1 MAGKKR
7 LMYDLVALKLRLKQ
21 IGGIVFNTF
30 FFAVTL
36 FVPAGTIRW
45 PRAWIFLGVVSL
57 GTALT
62 MFVLPEELLN
72 ERYKPP
78 VQYGQ
83 PLFDQIGI
91 FAFVGSF
98 VAAVLFIPFDVFRLH
113 LLRPPGTVTSI
124 FGLALFAAGWTLI
137 TVAMRANA
145 FAAPVVRHQ
154 EERGQRVIDSGPY
167 RFVRHPMYSAVIPL
181 LVGMSLWLGSF
192 AGAIVAIVPTVLIGI
207 RAMLEE
213 KFLCRE
219 LPGYAEYITRTR
231 FRMIPYVW

>member
-1 MAGKKR
+1 MVPLKR
-7 LMYDLVALKLRLKQ
+7 IA
-21 IGGIVFNTF
+21 GIVFNTC
-30 FFAVTL
+30 FFAIML

-45 PRAWIFLGVVSL
+45 PRAWIFLGVVFV
-57 GTALT
+57 GTAMT
-62 MFVLPEELLN
+62 MFAISGELLN
-72 ERYKPP
+72 ERYKLP
-78 VQYGQ
+78 VQRGQ
-83 PLFDQIGI
+83 PRFDQIGI

-98 VAAVLFIPFDVFRLH
+98 VATVLFIPFDVFRLH
-113 LLRPPGTVTSI
+113 LLRPPDIVTAI

-137 TVAMRANA
+137 TVAMSANA

-154 EERGQRVIDSGPY
+154 KERGQRVIDSGPY
-167 RFVRHPMYSAVIPL
+167 RFVRHPMYSAVIPM

-192 AGAIVAIVPTVLIGI
+192 AGAVVSIVPTVLIGI

-213 KFLCRE
+213 KFLRRE

>member
-1 MAGKKR
+1 M
-7 LMYDLVALKLRLKQ
+7 LRFKQ
-21 IGGIVFNTF
+21 IAGIFFNTF
-30 FFAVTL
+30 FFAVML

-45 PRAWIFLGVVSL
+45 PRAWIFLGVVFV
-57 GTALT
+57 GTAVT

-72 ERYKPP
+72 ERYKLP
-78 VQYGQ
+78 VQRGQ
-83 PLFDQIGI
+83 PLFDKIGI

-113 LLRPPGTVTSI
+113 LLRPPDIVTSI
-124 FGLALFAAGWTLI
+124 FGLALFAVGWALM
-137 TVAMRANA
+137 TVAMHANA
-145 FAAPVVRHQ
+145 FAAPVVRYQ
-154 EERGQRVIDSGPY
+154 KERGQRVIDSGPY
-167 RFVRHPMYSAVIPL
+167 HFVRHPMYSAVIPL

-213 KFLCRE
+213 NFLRRE
-219 LPGYAEYITRTR
+219 LPGYAEYIMRTR

>member
-1 MAGKKR
+1 M
-7 LMYDLVALKLRLKQ
+7 LRLKQ
-21 IGGIVFNTF
+21 IGGIVFNTV
-30 FFAVTL
+30 FFALML
-36 FVPAGTIRW
+36 FVPARTIFW
-45 PRAWIFLGVVSL
+45 PRAWIFLGVVL
-57 GTALT
+57 VGTAIT
-62 MFVLPEELLN
+62 TFVLPEQLLN

-78 VQYGQ
+78 VQRGQ
-83 PLFDQIGI
+83 PLFDQILI
-91 FAFVGSF
+91 FVFIGSF
-98 VAAVLFIPFDVFRLH
+98 VATVLFIPLDVFRFH
-113 LLRPPGTVTSI
+113 LLRPPDIITAI

-137 TVAMRANA
+137 TLAMRANA

-192 AGAIVAIVPTVLIGI
+192 AGAIVAIIPTVLIGI

-213 KFLCRE
+213 KFLSGE
-219 LPGYAEYITRTR
+219 LPGYAEYTTHTR

>member
-1 MAGKKR
+1 MVPLKR
-7 LMYDLVALKLRLKQ
+7 IA
-21 IGGIVFNTF
+21 GIVFNTC
-30 FFAVTL
+30 FFAIML

-45 PRAWIFLGVVSL
+45 PRAWIFLGVVFV
-57 GTALT
+57 GTAMT
-62 MFVLPEELLN
+62 MFAISGELLN
-72 ERYKPP
+72 ERYKLP
-78 VQYGQ
+78 VQRGQ
-83 PLFDQIGI
+83 PRFDQIGI

-98 VAAVLFIPFDVFRLH
+98 VATVLFIPFDVFRLH
-113 LLRPPGTVTSI
+113 LLRPPDIVTSS

-137 TVAMRANA
+137 TVAMSANA

-154 EERGQRVIDSGPY
+154 KERGQRVIDSGPY

-181 LVGMSLWLGSF
+181 LVGMALWLGSF
-192 AGAIVAIVPTVLIGI
+192 AGAVVSIVPTVLIGI

-213 KFLCRE
+213 KFLRRE

>member
-1 MAGKKR
+1 M
-7 LMYDLVALKLRLKQ
+7 LRLKQ
-21 IGGIVFNTF
+21 IAGIVFNTF

-45 PRAWIFLGVVSL
+45 PRAWIYLGVVFL
-57 GTALT
+57 GTAVT

-78 VQYGQ
+78 VQHGQ
-83 PLFDQIGI
+83 PLFDKIGI

-98 VAAVLFIPFDVFRLH
+98 VATVLFIPFDIFQLH
-113 LLRPPGTVTSI
+113 LLRPPGIVISI
-124 FGLALFAAGWTLI
+124 FGLVLFAAGWTLI
-137 TVAMRANA
+137 TAAVRANA

-154 EERGQRVIDSGPY
+154 EERGQRVIDRGPY

-213 KFLCRE
+213 KFLRRE
-219 LPGYAEYITRTR
+219 LPGYAEYIMRTR

>member
-1 MAGKKR
+1 MKIPFSRK
-7 LMYDLVALKLRLKQ
+7 
-21 IGGIVFNTF
+21 
-30 FFAVTL
+30 
-36 FVPAGTIRW
+36 
-45 PRAWIFLGVVSL
+45 AWIFLGVVL
-57 GTALT
+57 VGTAVT
-62 MFVLPEELLN
+62 MFVLPEEVLN

-78 VQYGQ
+78 VQRGQ
-83 PLFDQIGI
+83 PLFDQVGI

-98 VAAVLFIPFDVFRLH
+98 VATVLFIPFDIFQLH
-113 LLRPPGTVTSI
+113 LLRPPGIVISI
-124 FGLALFAAGWTLI
+124 FSLVLFAAGWTLI
-137 TVAMRANA
+137 TAAVRANA

-154 EERGQRVIDSGPY
+154 EERGQRVIDRGPY

-213 KFLCRE
+213 KFLRRE
-219 LPGYAEYITRTR
+219 LPGYAEYMTRTR

>member
-1 MAGKKR
+1 MHRFKQ
-7 LMYDLVALKLRLKQ
+7 VA
-21 IGGIVFNTF
+21 GIVFNTF
-30 FFAVTL
+30 FFGVML
-36 FVPAGTIRW
+36 FVPAGTLRW
-45 PRAWIFLGVVSL
+45 PRAWIFLGVVL
-57 GTALT
+57 VGTAVT
-62 MFVLPEELLN
+62 TFVLPEELLN

-78 VQYGQ
+78 VQRGQ
-83 PLFDQIGI
+83 PLFDRIGI

-98 VAAVLFIPFDVFRLH
+98 VAAVIFIPFDVFQLH
-113 LLRPPGTVTSI
+113 LLRQPNIAISI
-124 FGLALFAAGWTLI
+124 FGLTFFATGWTLI
-137 TVAMRANA
+137 TAAMRANP

-192 AGAIVAIVPTVLIGI
+192 AGAVVAIVPTVLIGV

-219 LPGYAEYITRTR
+219 LPGYAEYMMRTR
-231 FRMIPYVW
+231 FRLIPYLW

>member
-1 MAGKKR
+1 M
-7 LMYDLVALKLRLKQ
+7 VAPMLRFKQ
-21 IGGIVFNTF
+21 IAGVGFNTF
-30 FFAVTL
+30 FFTVML

-45 PRAWIFLGVVSL
+45 PRAWIFLGVVFV
-57 GTALT
+57 GTAVT
-62 MFVLPEELLN
+62 TFVLPEELLN

-78 VQYGQ
+78 VQRGQ

-113 LLRPPGTVTSI
+113 LLRPPDIVTSI

-145 FAAPVVRHQ
+145 FAAPVVRYQ
-154 EERGQRVIDSGPY
+154 KERGQRVIDSGPY

-181 LVGMSLWLGSF
+181 LVGLSLWLGSF

-213 KFLCRE
+213 KFLRRE
-219 LPGYAEYITRTR
+219 LPGYAEYVTRTR

>member
-1 MAGKKR
+1 MLRFKQLAGI
-7 LMYDLVALKLRLKQ
+7 A
-21 IGGIVFNTF
+21 FNTV
-30 FFAVTL
+30 FFAVML
-36 FVPAGTIRW
+36 FVPAGTIHW
-45 PRAWIFLGVVSL
+45 PRAWIFLGVVL
-57 GTALT
+57 VGTAVTTFTLS
-62 MFVLPEELLN
+62 EELLN

-78 VQYGQ
+78 VQRGQ

-113 LLRPPGTVTSI
+113 LLRPPNIGISI
-124 FGLALFAAGWTLI
+124 FGLALFAAGWALI
-137 TVAMRANA
+137 TAAMRANV

-154 EERGQRVIDSGPY
+154 KERGQRVIDSGPY

-181 LVGMSLWLGSF
+181 LVGMSLWLGSV

-207 RAMLEE
+207 RATLEE
-213 KFLCRE
+213 EFLRQE
-219 LPGYAEYITRTR
+219 LPGYSDYVRRTR

>member
-1 MAGKKR
+1 M
-7 LMYDLVALKLRLKQ
+7 LRLKQ
-21 IGGIVFNTF
+21 IAGIFFNTF
-30 FFAVTL
+30 FFGVML
-36 FVPAGTIRW
+36 FVPAGTMRW
-45 PRAWIFLGVVSL
+45 PRAWIFLAVVL
-57 GTALT
+57 VGTAVT
-62 MFVLPEELLN
+62 VFVLPEETLN

-78 VQYGQ
+78 LQRGQ

-98 VAAVLFIPFDVFRLH
+98 VAAVAFIPFDVFRLH
-113 LLRPPGTVTSI
+113 LLRPPDIVIAS
-124 FGLALFAAGWTLI
+124 FGLALFAAGWTLV

-167 RFVRHPMYSAVIPL
+167 RFVRHPMYSSVIPL
-181 LVGMSLWLGSF
+181 LVGMSLWLGSY
-192 AGAIVAIVPTVLIGI
+192 AGVIVAIVPTVLIGI

-213 KFLCRE
+213 KFLRRE

>member
-1 MAGKKR
+1 M
-7 LMYDLVALKLRLKQ
+7 LRFKQ

-45 PRAWIFLGVVSL
+45 PRAWIYLGVVFL
-57 GTALT
+57 GTAVT

-78 VQYGQ
+78 VQHGQ
-83 PLFDQIGI
+83 PLFDKIGI

-98 VAAVLFIPFDVFRLH
+98 VATVLFIPFDIFQLH
-113 LLRPPGTVTSI
+113 LLRPPGIVISI
-124 FGLALFAAGWTLI
+124 FGLVLFAAGWTLI
-137 TVAMRANA
+137 TAAVRANA

-154 EERGQRVIDSGPY
+154 EERGQRVIDRGPY

-192 AGAIVAIVPTVLIGI
+192 AGAIVAIIPTVLIGI

-213 KFLCRE
+213 KFLRRE

>member
-1 MAGKKR
+1 M
-7 LMYDLVALKLRLKQ
+7 LRFKQ
-21 IGGIVFNTF
+21 IAGVVFSTF
-30 FFAVTL
+30 FFALTL

-45 PRAWIFLGVVSL
+45 ARAWIFLGVVFV
-57 GTALT
+57 GTAAT
-62 MFVLPEELLN
+62 IFVLPEELLN

-78 VQYGQ
+78 VQRGQ

-98 VAAVLFIPFDVFRLH
+98 VGAVLFIPFDVFRLH
-113 LLRPPGTVTSI
+113 LLRPPNIVTSI
-124 FGLALFAAGWTLI
+124 FGLVLYAGGWTLI
-137 TVAMRANA
+137 TAAMLANP
-145 FAAPVVRHQ
+145 FAAPVVRLQ
-154 EERGQRVIDSGPY
+154 KERGQRVIDSGPY

-181 LVGMSLWLGSF
+181 LVGMSLWLGSY

-219 LPGYAEYITRTR
+219 LPGYAEYITHTR

>member
-1 MAGKKR
+1 M
-7 LMYDLVALKLRLKQ
+7 LRLKQ
-21 IGGIVFNTF
+21 IAGIVFNTF

-45 PRAWIFLGVVSL
+45 PRAWLLLGVVFV
-57 GTALT
+57 GTAVT

-78 VQYGQ
+78 VQRGQ

-113 LLRPPGTVTSI
+113 LLRPPDIAISI

-145 FAAPVVRHQ
+145 FAAPVVRYQ
-154 EERGQRVIDSGPY
+154 KERDQRVIDSGPY
-167 RFVRHPMYSAVIPL
+167 RFVRHPMYTAVIPL

-192 AGAIVAIVPTVLIGI
+192 AGAIVAIVPTLLIGI

-213 KFLCRE
+213 KFLRRE

>member
-1 MAGKKR
+1 M
-7 LMYDLVALKLRLKQ
+7 LRFKQ
-21 IGGIVFNTF
+21 LAGIVFNTF
-30 FFAVTL
+30 FFTVML

-45 PRAWIFLGVVSL
+45 PRAWIFLGVVFV
-57 GTALT
+57 GTAVT
-62 MFVLPEELLN
+62 MFVLSEDLLN
-72 ERYKPP
+72 ERFKPP
-78 VQYGQ
+78 VQRGQ

-91 FAFVGSF
+91 FVFVGSF

-113 LLRPPGTVTSI
+113 LLRPPNIVASI

-137 TVAMRANA
+137 TAAMRANA

-154 EERGQRVIDSGPY
+154 KERGQRVIDRGPY

-192 AGAIVAIVPTVLIGI
+192 AGVIVAIVPTTLIGI
-207 RAMLEE
+207 RAILEE
-213 KFLCRE
+213 KFLRRE
-219 LPGYAEYITRTR
+219 LPRYAEYITRTR

>member
-1 MAGKKR
+1 M
-7 LMYDLVALKLRLKQ
+7 LRFKQ
-21 IGGIVFNTF
+21 IAGVVFNTF

-36 FVPAGTIRW
+36 FVPAGTIRR
-45 PRAWIFLGVVSL
+45 PRAWIFLGVVFV
-57 GTALT
+57 GTAVT

-78 VQYGQ
+78 VQRGQ

-98 VAAVLFIPFDVFRLH
+98 IAAVLFIPFDVFRLH
-113 LLRPPGTVTSI
+113 LLRPPDIVTSI
-124 FGLALFAAGWTLI
+124 VGLALFAAGWTLI

-154 EERGQRVIDSGPY
+154 KERGQRVIDSGPY
-167 RFVRHPMYSAVIPL
+167 RFVRHPMYSAIIPL

-213 KFLCRE
+213 KFLRRE
-219 LPGYAEYITRTR
+219 LPGYGEYTTRTR

>member
-1 MAGKKR
+1 M
-7 LMYDLVALKLRLKQ
+7 LRFKQ

-45 PRAWIFLGVVSL
+45 PRAWIYLGVVFL
-57 GTALT
+57 GTAVT

-78 VQYGQ
+78 VQHGQ
-83 PLFDQIGI
+83 PLFDKIGI

-98 VAAVLFIPFDVFRLH
+98 VATVLFIPFDIFQLH
-113 LLRPPGTVTSI
+113 LLRPPGIVISI
-124 FGLALFAAGWTLI
+124 FGLVLFAAGWTLI
-137 TVAMRANA
+137 TAAVRANA

-154 EERGQRVIDSGPY
+154 EERGQRVIDRGPY

-192 AGAIVAIVPTVLIGI
+192 AGAIVAIIPTVLIGI

-213 KFLCRE
+213 KFLRRE
-219 LPGYAEYITRTR
+219 LPGYAEYMTRTR

>member
-1 MAGKKR
+1 M
-7 LMYDLVALKLRLKQ
+7 VASMLRFKQ
-21 IGGIVFNTF
+21 IAGVVFNTF

-45 PRAWIFLGVVSL
+45 PRAWIFLGVVFV
-57 GTALT
+57 GTAVT

-78 VQYGQ
+78 VQRGQ

-113 LLRPPGTVTSI
+113 LLRPPDIVTSI
-124 FGLALFAAGWTLI
+124 SGLALFAAGWTLI

-154 EERGQRVIDSGPY
+154 KERGQRVIDSGPY

-213 KFLCRE
+213 KFLRRE
-219 LPGYAEYITRTR
+219 LPGYAEYITRAR

>member
-1 MAGKKR
+1 M
-7 LMYDLVALKLRLKQ
+7 LRFKQ
-21 IGGIVFNTF
+21 ITGIVFNTL
-30 FFAVTL
+30 FFAVIL

-45 PRAWIFLGVVSL
+45 PRAWIFLGVSFVC
-57 GTALT
+57 TAVT

-72 ERYKPP
+72 ERFKPP
-78 VQYGQ
+78 VQRGQ

-98 VAAVLFIPFDVFRLH
+98 VAAVVFIPFDVFRLH
-113 LLRPPGTVTSI
+113 LMRPPAIVTSI

-137 TVAMRANA
+137 TLAMRANV

-154 EERGQRVIDSGPY
+154 EERGQHVIDDGPY
-167 RFVRHPMYSAVIPL
+167 RYVRHPMYSAVIPL

-192 AGAIVAIVPTVLIGI
+192 AGVIVAIVPTVLIAI

-213 KFLCRE
+213 KFLRRE
-219 LPGYAEYITRTR
+219 LLGYAEYTTRTR

>member
-1 MAGKKR
+1 M
-7 LMYDLVALKLRLKQ
+7 LRFKQ
-21 IGGIVFNTF
+21 IAGVVFNTF
-30 FFAVTL
+30 FFGVML

-45 PRAWIFLGVVSL
+45 PRAWILLGMVFV
-57 GTALT
+57 GTAVT
-62 MFVLPEELLN
+62 MSVLPADLLN
-72 ERYKPP
+72 ERFKPP
-78 VQYGQ
+78 VQRGQ
-83 PLFDQIGI
+83 PRFDQFGI

-98 VAAVLFIPFDVFRLH
+98 VAAIFFIPFDVFRLQ
-113 LLRPPGTVTSI
+113 LLRAPGSAVSI

-137 TVAMRANA
+137 TVAMRTNA

-154 EERGQRVIDSGPY
+154 KERGHYVIDSGPY

-192 AGAIVAIVPTVLIGI
+192 AGAIVAIVPTILIGI

-213 KFLCRE
+213 KFLCRK
-219 LPGYAEYITRTR
+219 LPGYAEYVTRTR

>member
-1 MAGKKR
+1 M
-7 LMYDLVALKLRLKQ
+7 LRFKQ
-21 IGGIVFNTF
+21 IAGIVFNTF

-45 PRAWIFLGVVSL
+45 PRAWIFLGVVFV
-57 GTALT
+57 GTAVT
-62 MFVLPEELLN
+62 TFVLPEELLN

-78 VQYGQ
+78 VQRGQ

-91 FAFVGSF
+91 FVFVGSF
-98 VAAVLFIPFDVFRLH
+98 VAAVLFIPLDAFRLH
-113 LLRPPGTVTSI
+113 LLRPPDIVASI

-154 EERGQRVIDSGPY
+154 KERGQHVIDSGPY
-167 RFVRHPMYSAVIPL
+167 RFVRHPMYAAVLPL

-192 AGAIVAIVPTVLIGI
+192 AGAIVAIVPTLLIGI

-213 KFLCRE
+213 KFLRRE
-219 LPGYAEYITRTR
+219 LPGYTEYITRTR

>member
-1 MAGKKR
+1 M
-7 LMYDLVALKLRLKQ
+7 LRFKQ
-21 IGGIVFNTF
+21 ISGIIFNTF
-30 FFAVTL
+30 FFAVIL

-45 PRAWIFLGVVSL
+45 PRAWIFLGVVFV
-57 GTALT
+57 GTAVT
-62 MFVLPEELLN
+62 MFVLPEDLLN

-78 VQYGQ
+78 LQRGQ

-98 VAAVLFIPFDVFRLH
+98 VAAALFIPYDVFRLH
-113 LLRPPGTVTSI
+113 LLRPPGIVTSI

-137 TVAMRANA
+137 TLAMRANA
-145 FAAPVVRHQ
+145 FAAPVVRYQ
-154 EERGQRVIDSGPY
+154 KERGQRVIDTGPY

-213 KFLCRE
+213 KFLRRE
-219 LPGYAEYITRTR
+219 LPGYTEYVTRTR

>member
-1 MAGKKR
+1 M
-7 LMYDLVALKLRLKQ
+7 LRFKQ
-21 IGGIVFNTF
+21 IAGIVFNAF
-30 FFAVTL
+30 FFAITL

-45 PRAWIFLGVVSL
+45 PRAWIFLGVVL
-57 GTALT
+57 VGTAVT

-78 VQYGQ
+78 VQRGQ

-98 VAAVLFIPFDVFRLH
+98 VAAVLFIPFDVFRLQ
-113 LLRPPGTVTSI
+113 LLRPPDIVTSI

-213 KFLCRE
+213 KFLRRE

>member
-1 MAGKKR
+1 
-7 LMYDLVALKLRLKQ
+7 
-21 IGGIVFNTF
+21 
-30 FFAVTL
+30 
-36 FVPAGTIRW
+36 
-45 PRAWIFLGVVSL
+45 
-57 GTALT
+57 
-62 MFVLPEELLN
+62 
-72 ERYKPP
+72 
-78 VQYGQ
+78 VQRGQ

-113 LLRPPGTVTSI
+113 LLRPPGIVISI
-124 FGLALFAAGWTLI
+124 FGLVLFAAGWTLI
-137 TVAMRANA
+137 TAAVRANA

-154 EERGQRVIDSGPY
+154 EERGQRVIDRCPY

-192 AGAIVAIVPTVLIGI
+192 AGAIVAIIPTVLIGI

-213 KFLCRE
+213 KFLRRE
-219 LPGYAEYITRTR
+219 LPGYAEYMTRTR